1 MSRKKRNK
9 EVQEDQE
16 AQAPAMPNVAFD
28 DRPADGSRYVE
39 EHQAALAP
47 RMPDEEP
54 LATNE
59 AAAIWPGA
67 ITEAVEKGELPADYA
82 APAVQSDRPDVAE
95 PAEEDAA
102 AAARAH
108 VEYTDEPG
116 MTDAQ
121 RAFAERAEI
130 MRNQDKERLRKL
142 REQRKGRGPLV

>member
-16 AQAPAMPNVAFD
+16 AQAPSLPDVSFD

-47 RMPDEEP
+47 RMPDEQP

-59 AAAIWPGA
+59 AASIWPGA

-82 APAVQSDRPDVAE
+82 AQ
-95 PAEEDAA
+95 PAEEDVDAA
-102 AAARAH
+102 DREH
-108 VEYTDEPG
+108 VEHAYDPG

-121 RAFAERAEI
+121 RAFAERVEI
-130 MRNQDKERLRKL
+130 LRNQDKERLRKL
-142 REQRKGRGPLV
+142 REQRKGKGPLV

>member
-9 EVQEDQE
+9 EAQEDQE
-16 AQAPAMPNVAFD
+16 AQAPAMPDVAFD

-39 EHQAALAP
+39 EHQAALAA

-67 ITEAVEKGELPADYA
+67 IAEAVEKGELPADYA
-82 APAVQSDRPDVAE
+82 APAVQSDLPDIAE
-95 PAEEDAA
+95 PAEEDASEA
-102 AAARAH
+102 DSSH
-108 VEYTDEPG
+108 VEHTDEPG

-121 RAFAERAEI
+121 RAFAKRVEI

-142 REQRKGRGPLV
+142 REHRKGKEPLV

>member
-16 AQAPAMPNVAFD
+16 AQAPAMPDVAFD

-67 ITEAVEKGELPADYA
+67 ITEAVEKGELPADVDA
-82 APAVQSDRPDVAE
+82 Q
-95 PAEEDAA
+95 PAEEDAD

-108 VEYTDEPG
+108 VKHTDETG

-121 RAFAERAEI
+121 RAWAERVKI
-130 MRNQDKERLRKL
+130 MRNQDKERLHKL
-142 REQRKGRGPLV
+142 REQRKGKGPLV

>member
-16 AQAPAMPNVAFD
+16 AQAPAMPDVAFD

-47 RMPDEEP
+47 RMPDEQP

-67 ITEAVEKGELPADYA
+67 INEAVEKGELPADVDA
-82 APAVQSDRPDVAE
+82 QT
-95 PAEEDAA
+95 AEEDAG

-108 VEYTDEPG
+108 VEHTDETG

-121 RAFAERAEI
+121 RAFAERVEI
-130 MRNQDKERLRKL
+130 LRNQDKERLRKL
-142 REQRKGRGPLV
+142 REQRKGKVPLV